1 MDFWGDGLQL
11 ITFLWVSIIVLSV
24 VVTIVIVLALFLNVT
39 GRRILFI
46 KERPVGLKRRLL
58 Q

>member
-1 MDFWGDGLQL
+1 MGDGLQL

-24 VVTIVIVLALFLNVT
+24 IVTIAFVLALFLNVT
-39 GRRILFI
+39 GRRIFII
-46 KERPVGLKRRLL
+46 KERPVGLERRL